1 MGRQINTKRAEL
13 VRRPSEAMR
22 AWGGGGGGGG
32 RVAEWVKWLK
42 RRERGREG

>member
-1 MGRQINTKRAEL
+1 MGRQINTKRVEL

-22 AWGGGGGGGG
+22 AWGGGGG

>member
-22 AWGGGGGGGG
+22 AWGGGGGGG

>member
-1 MGRQINTKRAEL
+1 MGRLINTKRAEL

-22 AWGGGGGGGG
+22 AWGGGGGGG